1 MSETLPDSLC
11 TRCGHVELHIG
22 IDGDERVAYCPEG
35 GTAKNNSHTRRVLGI
50 VEKLEVSTKKK
61 QTQEELE
68 EVTDGI

>member
-35 GTAKNNSHTRRVLGI
+35 GTAKNNSHTRYVLGI
-50 VEKLEVSTKKK
+50 VEKKK
-61 QTQEELE
+61 QIQEKLE
-68 EVTDGI
+68 EVTDGISTR